1 MGSLFKSAFYKPRNS
16 CAQGGRSHVIYNLAT
31 YTCSLSRGYGG
42 GGGEP
47 GRSHDWHV
55 LHKQGDSFALSQG
68 YRVDKQRSRKEIRD
82 NLSIIIC
89 QIPSMYSG
97 QCCVNSR
104 WGNVGKGKKKGEV
117 APLCP
122 TLCDPVDCSPLGS
135 SIHGILQT
143 RILE

>member
-1 MGSLFKSAFYKPRNS
+1 M
-16 CAQGGRSHVIYNLAT
+16 IYNLAT

-104 WGNVGKGKKKGEV
+104 WGNAGKGKKKGNKKV
-117 APLCP
+117 L
-122 TLCDPVDCSPLGS
+122 S
-135 SIHGILQT
+135 SITQIGCFLKMEFRVPSQE
-143 RILE
+143 RSNPSFVS